1 MTIHIELKPDEE
13 RAFLERARLS
23 GRDPVQY
30 AQQIIRDHIGSP
42 PHETAQEEA
51 TKAKPT
57 LEDLIDH
64 EFIVACSRLNGGDVP
79 TIEEVREI
87 LAKIPGS
94 LAEEIIADR
103 EDRF

>member
-13 RAFLERARLS
+13 REFLKRARLS
-23 GRDPVQY
+23 GRDPARY
-30 AQQIIRDHIGSP
+30 AQQIIQDHIGTP
-42 PHETAQEEA
+42 LHETDKTNVPHAR
-51 TKAKPT
+51 PT

-64 EFIVACSRLNGGDVP
+64 EFVADCARPNGGDTP
-79 TIEEVREI
+79 TIEKVREI

-94 LAEEIIADR
+94 MAEDIIGDR

>member
-1 MTIHIELKPDEE
+1 MTIPIELDPDEE

-23 GRDPVQY
+23 GREPSQY
-30 AQQIIRDHIGSP
+30 AQQIIRDHIGNP
-42 PHETAQEEA
+42 PQGTVPQA
-51 TKAKPT
+51 TQAKPP
-57 LEDLIDH
+57 LEELIDH
-64 EFIVACSRLNGGDVP
+64 EFIAACARPNGGDVP

>member
-1 MTIHIELKPDEE
+1 MTIHIELEPEEE

-23 GRDPVQY
+23 GRDPVEY
-30 AQQIIRDHIGSP
+30 ARQIIRDHFVNLYL
-42 PHETAQEEA
+42 ETAPEEA
-51 TKAKPT
+51 TPLKLT
-57 LEDLIDH
+57 IEDFIDH
-64 EFIVACSRLNGGDVP
+64 EFVEYCARQSEEDVP

-94 LAEEIIADR
+94 LAEDIIADR

>member
-1 MTIHIELKPDEE
+1 MTIHIELEPEEE
-13 RAFLERARLS
+13 RVLIERARLS

-30 AQQIIRDHIGSP
+30 ARQIIRDHIVSLYL
-42 PHETAQEEA
+42 ETAQEEA
-51 TKAKPT
+51 TPLKLT
-57 LEDLIDH
+57 IEDFIDH
-64 EFIVACSRLNGGDVP
+64 EFVEYCDRQSEEDVP

-94 LAEEIIADR
+94 LAEDLIADR